1 MSKVNEFYKQILSL
15 GSLVADKEGLISAM
29 VEDMSVPF
37 TVKGKR
43 LALPTK
49 ENMGKTTDLCIF
61 HPLSENFLRGESDVM
76 QKYRS
81 AINTRLNY
89 VIGCMM
95 GDLLTLIT
103 STQEHQKLNPDQ
115 SELLSIV
122 HQADEETL
130 NRFSKIAEVIK
141 KSALSGDKDKSFVN
155 IYLKKTAHIGGK
167 IYKRGAIISFP
178 FYKELMKKEK
188 TVYGVTLRNKDRDA
202 IQKLIEFIV
211 PDIAADDSYNR
222 GSGGDISPFL
232 DALLKGV
239 IGIAS
244 NINSIAANYKD
255 FLGMYDSYIYNAD
268 WVDTMENINALE
280 SEIRM
285 IPMQAGNEGSV
296 AGAVTSQQPPQ
307 NNLTVSPYQPV
318 QQTPQRVYQPQQ
330 PQIIQQPLPV
340 VAKDPSK
347 ISFSDLDQRS
357 RMQGSPVYQNN
368 QQWGVSHNPWQQ
380 HLPQPMSGP
389 VAARANITA
398 ASILTGGQQ
407 PAMQTSNNWGQQPA
421 RYDSYI

>member
-15 GSLVADKEGLISAM
+15 GSLVTDKEGLVSAM

-141 KSALSGDKDKSFVN
+141 LNFYNLYDF
-155 IYLKKTAHIGGK
+155 TA
-167 IYKRGAIISFP
+167 Y
-178 FYKELMKKEK
+178 
-188 TVYGVTLRNKDRDA
+188 
-202 IQKLIEFIV
+202 
-211 PDIAADDSYNR
+211 
-222 GSGGDISPFL
+222 
-232 DALLKGV
+232 
-239 IGIAS
+239 
-244 NINSIAANYKD
+244 
-255 FLGMYDSYIYNAD
+255 
-268 WVDTMENINALE
+268 
-280 SEIRM
+280 
-285 IPMQAGNEGSV
+285 
-296 AGAVTSQQPPQ
+296 
-307 NNLTVSPYQPV
+307 
-318 QQTPQRVYQPQQ
+318 
-330 PQIIQQPLPV
+330 
-340 VAKDPSK
+340 
-347 ISFSDLDQRS
+347 
-357 RMQGSPVYQNN
+357 
-368 QQWGVSHNPWQQ
+368 
-380 HLPQPMSGP
+380 
-389 VAARANITA
+389 
-398 ASILTGGQQ
+398 
-407 PAMQTSNNWGQQPA
+407 
-421 RYDSYI
+421 